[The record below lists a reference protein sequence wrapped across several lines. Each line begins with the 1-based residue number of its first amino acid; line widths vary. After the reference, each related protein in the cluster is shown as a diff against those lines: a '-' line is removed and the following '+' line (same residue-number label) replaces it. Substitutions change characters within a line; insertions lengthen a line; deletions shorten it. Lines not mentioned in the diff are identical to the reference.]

1 MRILKTDGDDYNVI
15 QAFSLPD
22 TTAANHTSLIIGA
35 ASASTAAL
43 PEGVYRISSTVDCHI
58 VQGAPATTSH
68 LPISANQSE
77 YFAINGV
84 LSAIAAAAG
93 TLTLTKV

>member
-1 MRILKTDGDDYNVI
+1 MRILKTDSDDYNVI
-15 QAFSLPD
+15 QAFRLPD
-22 TTAANHTSLIIGA
+22 TTAANHTTLTIGA

-43 PEGVYRISSTVDCHI
+43 LEGMYRISSTVDCHI
-58 VQGAPATTSH
+58 VQGAPATVSH
-68 LPISANQSE
+68 LPIPANQPE

-84 LSAIAAAAG
+84 VSAIAASAG